1 MDANERKSDRHEFAY
16 ICVDSRQ
23 IPRTWPGEAYRV
35 SHHRILTR
43 YFVLARNTGELF
55 PAVAELLGS
64 GDLAGTIEDCFEL
77 ARGMEMEVGMG

>member
-1 MDANERKSDRHEFAY
+1 M
-16 ICVDSRQ
+16 
-23 IPRTWPGEAYRV
+23 
-35 SHHRILTR
+35 
-43 YFVLARNTGELF
+43 LARNTGELF